1 MKKIWLVLAMGWLA
15 LRGGADELEQQFAA
29 PPDAARPWV
38 YWYFMDGN
46 LTREGLTADL
56 EAMKAA
62 GIGGAIFLEV
72 NIGIPRGPVEFMSG
86 PWRALFVHAVREAER
101 LGIQIALGTGPGWC
115 GTGGPWVKPEQSMQ
129 HLVASATNVAGPAR
143 FDAVLPRPAPR
154 TPYFGEKTLT
164 PELHKQWAEF
174 YRDEAVLAFPTP
186 PGGARLADADE
197 KALYFREPYSSKK
210 DVKPFLPAPAEF
222 PALPVAECIATNT
235 LLDLTARRGSDG
247 RLTWDVPPGQWTIL
261 RFARTT
267 TGQTTRPAPQPGLG
281 LECDKFDRA
290 ALDAHY
296 AAFVGQLLKEAGPR
310 RRPDAGLTM
319 LHFDSWEMSSQNW
332 SAHFRAEFR
341 QRRGYDPLPFL
352 PALLGR
358 VVQSLEISERFLW
371 DLRQVA
377 QELVITNH
385 AVRLRELGRQSG
397 LPLSIE
403 PYDLNP
409 AADLELGVV
418 ADVPMCEFWSK
429 GHGFATEYSCLEATS
444 IAHTLGRSIVGAEAF
459 TAAPGEDWLLH
470 PGALKAQGD
479 WALCC
484 GINRF
489 AFHRYQHQPWLD
501 RWPGMTMGPY
511 GVHWERTQTWWDM
524 AHAYHTYLA
533 RCQALLR
540 RGAPIGDILYLAGE
554 GAPHVFRP
562 PASALLPGLP
572 DRRGYNFDGC
582 APSTLLQ
589 AKVEHDRIVL
599 PGASYRVLVLP
610 RLATMTPALLG
621 KIKELVAAGATVVGA
636 PPQKSPGLQNFPQCD
651 AEVQKLAAEIWSD
664 ANRER
669 VIRDAWPPPAPAAA
683 LASELP
689 RARWLW
695 HEPTLSAPVGTRCF
709 RREVVLPAGRRVT
722 AATVQMTADNSFE
735 LFINGAPAGGGH
747 SFHHVEELDV
757 AALRKPGT
765 NVLAA
770 TVHNGGD
777 APNPAGLLGVLVVQF
792 EGGADLVVPTDRSW
806 GSAEEMCGPWRAA
819 HELGPMPMPPWKIT
833 APKPV
838 EKPVDLYP
846 DYATTAALLARLG
859 IAPDFESTGDVRFIH
874 RREGATDIYFVGNR
888 TAQPL
893 AAECRFRV
901 AGRQPELWDP
911 LTGARRALPN
921 FGARDGRTSVPLEF
935 APYQSFFVIFRQPA
949 APGTATTQ
957 NFPALKPVQELAG
970 PWQARFVSKVGKPF
984 DKTFQGLEDWARSPD
999 AELKYFSGTATYRKA
1014 FGLAP
1019 EIRSQKSAVRNQN
1032 AAVGGSTADLRPLTS
1047 DLWLDL
1053 GSVQV
1058 MAQVKLNGR
1067 DLGVVW
1073 CAPWRVELPA
1083 GLLRAEGNELEITV
1097 ANLWINRLI
1106 GDASLPPEQRQAWTT
1121 RNPYKKT
1128 APLQPSG
1135 LLGPVR
1141 LLAVQ
1146 P

>member
-1 MKKIWLVLAMGWLA
+1 MHNLSRWLVFWMVVA
-15 LRGGADELEQQFAA
+15 LLRCGADELEQQFAS

-72 NIGIPRGPVEFMSG
+72 NIGIPRGPVEFMSP
-86 PWRALFVHAVREAER
+86 PWRALFAHAVHEAER

-154 TPYFGEKTLT
+154 TPYFGERTLS
-164 PELHKQWAEF
+164 PELRKQWAEF
-174 YRDEAVLAFPTP
+174 YRDEYVVAFPTP
-186 PGGARLADADE
+186 ADTARLTDADE

-210 DVKPFLPAPAEF
+210 GVKPFLPAPAEF
-222 PALPVAECIATNT
+222 PALPAAQCIATNG
-235 LLDLTARRGSDG
+235 LLDLTARRAADG
-247 RLTWDVPPGQWTIL
+247 RLTWDVPAGHWTLL

-281 LECDKFDRA
+281 LESDKFSCA

-296 AAFVGQLLKEAGPR
+296 ANFVGELLKEIGPR
-310 RRPDAGLTM
+310 KTPGAGLTM
-319 LHFDSWEMSSQNW
+319 IHFDSWEMSSQNW
-332 SAHFRAEFR
+332 SENFRTEFR

-352 PALLGR
+352 PAMLGR
-358 VVQSLEISERFLW
+358 VVQSPELSERFLW

-385 AVRLRELGRQSG
+385 AVRLKELGRQSS

-409 AADLELGVV
+409 ASDLELGGV

-429 GHGFATEYSCLEATS
+429 GYGFPTEFSCLEAAS
-444 IAHTLGRSIVGAEAF
+444 IAHTLGRSVVGAEAF
-459 TAAPGEDWLLH
+459 TSMPGEDWRQY
-470 PGALKAQGD
+470 PGAMKDQTD

-489 AFHRYQHQPWLD
+489 TIHRYQHQPWND
-501 RWPGMTMGPY
+501 RFPGMTMGSH
-511 GVHWERTQTWWDM
+511 GVYWERTQTWWDM
-524 AHAYHTYLA
+524 ASAYHTYLT

-540 RGAPIGDILYLAGE
+540 RGTPVADILYLAGE

-582 APSTLLQ
+582 APSTLLTS
-589 AKVEHDRIVL
+589 ATVKDGRIVL

-610 RLATMTPALLG
+610 RFATMTPELLG
-621 KIKELVAAGATVVGA
+621 KIKELVTAGATLVGA
-636 PPQKSPGLQNFPQCD
+636 PPQKSPSLQNFPRCD
-651 AEVQKLAAEIWSD
+651 AGVQQLAAEIWSD

-669 VIRDAWPPPAPAAA
+669 VIRDTLPPPVALAAPSALPAA
-683 LASELP
+683 
-689 RARWLW
+689 RWIW
-695 HEPTLSAPVGTRCF
+695 FNEPQPAPVGQRSF
-709 RREVVLPAGRRVT
+709 RREIVLPA
-722 AATVQMTADNSFE
+722 AQIDSATVQMTADNSFA
-735 LFINGAPAGGGH
+735 LYINGSPAATGH
-747 SFHHVEELDV
+747 SFHDVVEMDV
-757 AALRKPGT
+757 AALLKPGT
-765 NVLAA
+765 NTL
-770 TVHNGGD
+770 TVTVENGGD
-777 APNPAGLLGVLVVQF
+777 APNPAGLLGVLAVNF
-792 EGGADLVVPTDRSW
+792 NGGTSLVVPTDASW
-806 GSAEEMCGPWRAA
+806 SSSHDACGPWSAA
-819 HELGPMPMPPWKIT
+819 RELGPMNMSPWKVSPPSP
-833 APKPV
+833 AA
-838 EKPVDLYP
+838 KPVDLYP
-846 DYATTAALLARLG
+846 DYAITAMLLARLG
-859 IAPDFESTGDVRFIH
+859 VAPDFESTGDVRYIH
-874 RREGATDIYFVGNR
+874 RREGATEIYFVGNR

-901 AGRQPELWDP
+901 TGKQPELWDP
-911 LTGARRALPN
+911 LTGARCALTS
-921 FGARDGRTSVPLEF
+921 FCEHDGRTSMPLEF
-935 APYQSFFVIFRQPA
+935 APSQSFFVIFRQPA
-949 APGTATTQ
+949 VPGTVTAK
-957 NFPALKPVQELAG
+957 NFPALQPVQELTG
-970 PWQARFVSKVGKPF
+970 PWQVQFAPKVGKAF
-984 DKTFQGLEDWARSPD
+984 IRTFQSLENWTQRAEPD
-999 AELKYFSGTATYRKA
+999 IKFFSGSATYCQI
-1014 FGLAP
+1014 F
-1019 EIRSQKSAVRNQN
+1019 SAQN
-1032 AAVGGSTADLRPLTS
+1032 PATRFLE
-1047 DLWLDL
+1047 L
-1053 GSVQV
+1053 GIVHV
-1058 MAQVKLNGR
+1058 MARVKLNGR

-1073 CAPWRVELPA
+1073 CAPWRVEIPP
-1083 GLLRAEGNELEITV
+1083 GLLRVSGNEVEITV

-1106 GDASLPPEQRQAWTT
+1106 GDAALPQEQRQTWTT
-1121 RNPYKKT
+1121 RNPFKKDS
-1128 APLQPSG
+1128 PLQPSG

-1141 LLAVQ
+1141 LLATQ